1 MDLTPAA
8 VDTKP
13 LASLGTTLER
23 GRKDATKKA
32 AQDFEAVFV
41 AQMIQPM
48 FEGLKTDGPFGG
60 GNGEDVFRGLLI
72 QEVGK
77 QVAKSGGIGMSN
89 AIYAQM
95 LKMQGLKP

>member
-1 MDLTPAA
+1 MGLTPGP

-13 LASLGTTLER
+13 LASLGTALER
-23 GRKDATKKA
+23 GRKDATRKA
-32 AQDFEAVFV
+32 AEDFEAVFV

-48 FEGLKTDGPFGG
+48 FEGIKTDGPFGG

-77 QVAKSGGIGMSN
+77 QVSKAGGIGLSDS
-89 AIYAQM
+89 IYGQM
-95 LKMQGLKP
+95 LKMQGLKQ